1 MNPLLFLECSDSSA
15 LSISVNCGLDS
26 QAAPSRRN
34 YKMLNFAVQTARDAG
49 RILAE
54 RFGREIEIANKSE
67 IDLVTESD
75 LASERLIIDRIRTYY
90 PRHAILAEES
100 GASEPVDGER
110 RSDWRWIIDP
120 LDGTTNYAHG
130 YPCFCVSIGLEC
142 RGRLELGVVYD
153 PIRDEMFTAE
163 RGQGA
168 ALNGRRIRVSPT
180 PTLASALLCTGFP
193 YDVRE
198 RSEFARHF
206 ANFIMAAQGVR
217 RDGAAALD
225 LAYVAAGRFD
235 GFWEE
240 GLNPWDV
247 AAGALI
253 IEEAGGRVSN
263 YADGPMDIFM
273 PPILASNGVIHEA
286 MMRVLAS

>member
-1 MNPLLFLECSDSSA
+1 
-15 LSISVNCGLDS
+15 
-26 QAAPSRRN
+26 
-34 YKMLNFAVQTARDAG
+34 MLNFAIQTARDAG
-49 RILAE
+49 SVLAE
-54 RFGREIEIANKSE
+54 RFGRKIEIANKSE

-75 LASERLIIDRIRTYY
+75 LASERLIIDRIKTYY

-100 GASEPVDGER
+100 GASEPVDRESG
-110 RSDWRWIIDP
+110 SDWRWIIDP

-142 RGRLELGVVYD
+142 QGRMELGVVYD
-153 PIRDEMFTAE
+153 PLRDEMFSAE

-168 ALNGRRIRVSPT
+168 ALNGRRIRVSSI

-240 GLNPWDV
+240 GLKPWDV

-253 IEEAGGRVSN
+253 IEEAGGRVSDYDN
-263 YADGPMDIFM
+263 QPLDIFT
-273 PPILASNGVIHEA
+273 PPMLASNGLIHEE
-286 MMRVLAS
+286 MMRVLSI

>member
-1 MNPLLFLECSDSSA
+1 M
-15 LSISVNCGLDS
+15 LD
-26 QAAPSRRN
+26 
-34 YKMLNFAVQTARDAG
+34 FAIQTARDAG

-54 RFGREIEIANKSE
+54 RFGRKIEISNKSE

-75 LASERLIIDRIRTYY
+75 LASERLIIDRIKTQF

-100 GASEPVDGER
+100 GASGPVDRESQ
-110 RSDWRWIIDP
+110 SDWRWIIDP

-142 RGRLELGVVYD
+142 SGRPEIGVVYD
-153 PIRDEMFTAE
+153 PLRDEMFTAE
-163 RGQGA
+163 RGKGA

-198 RSEFARHF
+198 KSEFARHF
-206 ANFIMAAQGVR
+206 SNFIMAAQGVR

-240 GLNPWDV
+240 GLKPWDV

-263 YADGPMDIFM
+263 YQGGALNIYA
-273 PPILASNGVIHEA
+273 PPIMASNGLVHEQ
-286 MMRVLAS
+286 MMQVLQA

>member
-1 MNPLLFLECSDSSA
+1 L
-15 LSISVNCGLDS
+15 
-26 QAAPSRRN
+26 
-34 YKMLNFAVQTARDAG
+34 LNFAIQTARDAG
-49 RILAE
+49 SLLAE
-54 RFGREIEIANKSE
+54 RFGRKIEIANKSE

-75 LASERLIIDRIRTYY
+75 LASERLIIDRIKTYY

-100 GASEPVDGER
+100 GASEPVDRER
-110 RSDWRWIIDP
+110 RNDWRWIIDP

-130 YPCFCVSIGLEC
+130 YPCFCVSIGLESN
-142 RGRLELGVVYD
+142 GRMELGVVYD
-153 PIRDEMFTAE
+153 PLRDEMFSAE

-168 ALNGRRIRVSPT
+168 ALNGRRIHVSST
-180 PTLASALLCTGFP
+180 PTLAGALLCTGFP

-240 GLNPWDV
+240 GLKPWDV

-253 IEEAGGRVSN
+253 IEEAGGRVSDYDN
-263 YADGPMDIFM
+263 QPLNIFTPPM
-273 PPILASNGVIHEA
+273 LASNGSIHEE
-286 MMRVLAS
+286 MMRVLRA

>member
-1 MNPLLFLECSDSSA
+1 VY
-15 LSISVNCGLDS
+15 LSVLCGKSYSL
-26 QAAPSRRN
+26 
-34 YKMLNFAVQTARDAG
+34 LNFAIQTAREAG

-54 RFGREIEIANKSE
+54 RFGRKIEISNKSE

-75 LASERLIIDRIRTYY
+75 LASERVIIDRIKTYY
-90 PRHAILAEES
+90 PRHSILAEES
-100 GASEPVDGER
+100 GTTNPGNHE
-110 RSDWRWIIDP
+110 SDWRWIIDP

-130 YPCFCVSIGLEC
+130 YPCFCVSIALEH
-142 RGRLELGVVYD
+142 RGRLEVGVVYD
-153 PIRDEMFTAE
+153 PIRDEMFAAE

-168 ALNGRRIRVSPT
+168 SLNGRRISVSGT
-180 PTLASALLCTGFP
+180 MNLSAALLCTGFP

-198 RSEFARHF
+198 RNDFARHF
-206 ANFIMAAQGVR
+206 ANFIMHAQGVR

-240 GLNPWDV
+240 GLRPWDV

-253 IEEAGGRVSN
+253 IEEAGGQISKYR
-263 YADGPMDIFM
+263 GEPLDIYT
-273 PPILASNGVIHEA
+273 PPVVASNGLIHDQ
-286 MMRVLAS
+286 MREVLLS

>member
-1 MNPLLFLECSDSSA
+1 M
-15 LSISVNCGLDS
+15 LD
-26 QAAPSRRN
+26 
-34 YKMLNFAVQTARDAG
+34 FAIQTARDAG

-54 RFGREIEIANKSE
+54 RFGRSIEITNKSE
-67 IDLVTESD
+67 LDLVTESD
-75 LASERLIIDRIRTYY
+75 LASESLIIDRIRTYY

-100 GASEPVDGER
+100 GAAEPADRER
-110 RSDWRWIIDP
+110 PSDWRWIIDP

-130 YPCFCVSIGLEC
+130 YPCFCVSIGLEHQ
-142 RGRLELGVVYD
+142 GRMEVGVVYD
-153 PIRDEMFTAE
+153 PMRDEVFAAE

-168 ALNGRRIRVSPT
+168 SLNGRRIRVSSAPN
-180 PTLASALLCTGFP
+180 LASALLCTGFP

-206 ANFIMAAQGVR
+206 ANFIMNAQGVR

-240 GLNPWDV
+240 GLKPWDV
-247 AAGALI
+247 AAGVLL

-263 YADGPMDIFM
+263 YRGEPMNIYT
-273 PPILASNGVIHEA
+273 PPIVASNGLVHEE
-286 MMRVLAS
+286 MMRVLMI